1 MVIATRMERMSRDAD
16 KRRSILA
23 SAVALLLSTEKQNEQ
38 RRETV
43 FELVGKE
50 KKERHRVEK
59 KNGKH
64 RNENVRTSLMR
75 IQRTSTRA
83 CLIPSIDRAY

>member
-38 RRETV
+38 RSETV
-43 FELVGKE
+43 FELVETKN
-50 KKERHRVEK
+50 KKK
-59 KNGKH
+59 KDI
-64 RNENVRTSLMR
+64 V
-75 IQRTSTRA
+75 
-83 CLIPSIDRAY
+83 

>member
-38 RRETV
+38 RSETV

-50 KKERHRVEK
+50 KMEDIAQK
-59 KNGKH
+59 KKGIH
-64 RNENVRTSLMR
+64 RNENVRTSLMLM
-75 IQRTSTRA
+75 QLTSTRA
-83 CLIPSIDRAY
+83 C

>member
-1 MVIATRMERMSRDAD
+1 MERMSRDAD

-38 RRETV
+38 RSETV

-50 KKERHRVEK
+50 KMEDIAQKKKEYIAMKTCE
-59 KNGKH
+59 
-64 RNENVRTSLMR
+64 
-75 IQRTSTRA
+75 RA
-83 CLIPSIDRAY
+83 

>member
-23 SAVALLLSTEKQNEQ
+23 STVALLRSTGKKNEQ
-38 RRETV
+38 RSETV

-50 KKERHRVEK
+50 RMEDIAQKKK
-59 KNGKH
+59 GIH
-64 RNENVRTSLMR
+64 RNYNVRTSLVG
-75 IQRTSTRA
+75 RTHIIVRLQT
-83 CLIPSIDRAY
+83 

>member
-23 SAVALLLSTEKQNEQ
+23 STVALLRSTGKKNEQ
-38 RRETV
+38 RSETV

-50 KKERHRVEK
+50 RMEDIAQKKK
-59 KNGKH
+59 GIH
-64 RNENVRTSLMR
+64 RN
-75 IQRTSTRA
+75 
-83 CLIPSIDRAY
+83 

>member
-23 SAVALLLSTEKQNEQ
+23 STVALLRSTEKKNEQ
-38 RRETV
+38 RSETV

-50 KKERHRVEK
+50 RMEDIAQKKK
-59 KNGKH
+59 GIH
-64 RNENVRTSLMR
+64 RNENVRTSLVG
-75 IQRTSTRA
+75 RTHIIVRLQT
-83 CLIPSIDRAY
+83 

>member
-38 RRETV
+38 RSETV
-43 FELVGKE
+43 FELVKR
-50 KKERHRVEK
+50 KTSCRK

-64 RNENVRTSLMR
+64 RNANEPDANVASKHASMFNSL
-75 IQRTSTRA
+75 
-83 CLIPSIDRAY
+83 D